1 MVLEESRKHW
11 RLVYD
16 SSSFLGMTTDVSSS
30 SRRYLT
36 VVNQNTYGGNDKW
49 ITLSALEGRILQDTN
64 NKDKCYC
71 DAQPYFGNRAP
82 LESEFFSQFKH
93 FLEASNAP
101 DFSSAN
107 SCDMT
112 SEHDLFYWCDYIII
126 LQQIR
131 NAKAAAGRFKQQIY
145 PGETILKETLNTL
158 LAVTDETCNTEF
170 RVVRRECQASR

>member
-1 MVLEESRKHW
+1 
-11 RLVYD
+11 
-16 SSSFLGMTTDVSSS
+16 MTTDVSSS

-36 VVNQNTYGGNDKW
+36 VVNQNTYCGNDKW
-49 ITLSALEGRILQDTN
+49 ITLSALEGRSLQDTN
-64 NKDKCYC
+64 INDKCYC
-71 DAQPYFGNRAP
+71 DAQPYFGNRVP
-82 LESEFFSQFKH
+82 LESEFFSQFKR
-93 FLEASNAP
+93 FLEASNAPDFSSNAP

-112 SEHDLFYWCDYIII
+112 LEHDLFCWCESIVI

-131 NAKAAAGRFKQQIY
+131 NAKPAAGRFKHQIY

-170 RVVRRECQASR
+170 RVVRRERQASR